1 MKIAVNLA
9 SQPYVELGPVYNR
22 LRIWTAVLVI
32 VGLALYYLYRNESVQ
47 AGQTLANVRSVESQV
62 HELQR
67 QRASYQ
73 ALMQQPKDAAILRQS
88 DYLND
93 LFKHKAFSWTATM
106 TDLENVLPSGVQVL
120 SIDPIIASDGHVTIR
135 LRVTGARE
143 KALDLIRNLEKSK
156 HFAAPR
162 LASESLAT
170 GAGNVQN
177 VSTGSD
183 VNFDIVADYRPLPLP
198 AKAAE
203 GKPAVGAKHPV
214 RKPLQPGQTAKPS
227 PTGAGPG
234 PARPGGARPA
244 GATTPGARP
253 ATKPAARPAA
263 RPAPGAPGG
272 SPHP

>member
-1 MKIAVNLA
+1 MKISVNLA

-32 VGLALYYLYRNESVQ
+32 VGLALYFLYRSESVQ

-62 HELQR
+62 HALQR
-67 QRASYQ
+67 QRASYE

-183 VNFDIVADYRPLPLP
+183 VNFDIVADYRPLALP
-198 AKAAE
+198 AKGAVQ
-203 GKPAVGAKHPV
+203 KPAVGAKHPA
-214 RKPLQPGQTAKPS
+214 RKPTQPGQTAKPS
-227 PTGAGPG
+227 PAGT
-234 PARPGGARPA
+234 RGARPA
-244 GATTPGARP
+244 GATAPGARP
-253 ATKPAARPAA
+253 VARPG
-263 RPAPGAPGG
+263 PGAPGG